1 MYYFIQGGNIMG
13 SYHSISLRKLYIT
26 AAVFCGIYLI
36 LSVLA
41 YTFSGTLFSSF
52 AGSSIKDAHPEM
64 MISGKCKLLLCLTEL
79 VWLPFIA
86 YIISCTGWAFS
97 AKRCKRTL
105 KAAPA
110 LWILGFA
117 AEHGLALLISHS
129 SMTVYTSESWL
140 IQRTEYITFFFSIL
154 LTGALV
160 LVCTA
165 AALGIDEDRHVKHLK
180 YK

>member
-1 MYYFIQGGNIMG
+1 MS
-13 SYHSISLRKLYIT
+13 SYHSISLKKLYIT
-26 AAVFCGIYLI
+26 SIVFCGIYI
-36 LSVLA
+36 IASILA
-41 YTFSGTLFSSF
+41 YLLSGTVFGTFTDEAFKSS
-52 AGSSIKDAHPEM
+52 HPEM
-64 MISGKCKLLLCLTEL
+64 IISGKCKLLLCLSEL
-79 VWLPFIA
+79 VWLPFVA

-110 LWILGFA
+110 LWILGFV
-117 AEHGLALLISHS
+117 AEHVLATLISCS
-129 SMTVYTSESWL
+129 SMTAYASERWL
-140 IQRTEYITFFFSIL
+140 IQRTEYVTFFFSIL